1 MNNAMIEARDLTYR
15 YETGLSDAVAG
26 VTFRI
31 ERGEFVAILG
41 RNGCGKSTLAKLM
54 NALLLPTSGTITVDG
69 MTAHDENDCYDIR
82 RACGMVF
89 QNPDNQIVTTIVE
102 EDCAFGLE
110 NLGVEPKLIRQRVD
124 ESLKAVGMGEY
135 AHASPA
141 MLSGGQKQ
149 RVAVAGVYAMRPKII
164 VFDES
169 TAMLDPSGR
178 REVLDSIRMLNR
190 DFGITVLNITH
201 YMNEAALA
209 DRVLVIND
217 GMLLLDGT
225 PDEIFAQQALL
236 EKVGLEVPQCAELIY
251 ALQKAGV
258 KVEGEALSTPEGC
271 AEMILHAY
279 RNKGGLSHE

>member
-26 VTFRI
+26 VSFRI

-54 NALLLPTSGTITVDG
+54 NALLLPTSGTIAVDG
-69 MTAHDENDCYDIR
+69 MTAKTEADCFDVR

-169 TAMLDPSGR
+169 TAMLDPVGR
-178 REVLDSIRMLNR
+178 RDVFGLARKLNKEE
-190 DFGITVLNITH
+190 GITIVWITH
-201 YMNEAALA
+201 FMEEAAQA
-209 DRVLVIND
+209 DRVMVMDHGRIALSD
-217 GMLLLDGT
+217 T
-225 PDEIFAQQALL
+225 PRQVFSQM
-236 EKVGLEVPQCAELIY
+236 EKVLSLGLDVPEMMKLGARLRG
-251 ALQKAGV
+251 LGV
-258 KVEGEALSTPEGC
+258 KVPRDTMTVD
-271 AEMILHAY
+271 EMAVELC
-279 RNKGGLSHE
+279 RLR